1 MSKKFTRLTLLVI
14 LSSGLIFSQFISVGA
29 QRLKSPLIQTV
40 PTEDVIS
47 MDATEVPF
55 RIFQEGDIP
64 LSGPFDSAYFTFAI
78 PNSWELSTGAELH
91 LDMTVNQT
99 RIFSSEF
106 GYPLAAGG
114 GTLTL
119 YLNDLVLGVLNLNE
133 NGRVQEVLQVP
144 LGAFTSNLPDG
155 RMAFYAELD
164 AGDFCYVDQDFSLF
178 IHPTS
183 YFSLPH
189 RIVAPSPDI
198 VDLPKILYQGTFV
211 KESALIVLPNQPSAA
226 ELQAALTVAGGL
238 GNISGNDLPIDTT
251 TVSALTPEQQASNHL
266 ILVGKPS
273 ASFSILENLG
283 LPAPPVGD
291 SFQILAGAADAG
303 VIQMVNSPWNVSS
316 VVVSVSGNSDA
327 GVIKAAQAL
336 STGILLPHRFKNLA
350 VVEDV
355 KPPQA
360 TLLAA
365 STSETRT
372 LSSMGYTDRMFTFR
386 GFNVET
392 YNFQVPLGWTVA
404 DNAYFQ
410 LAYGNSALM
419 DFDQSG
425 IILILNGSPIGS
437 VRFDSETAKNAI
449 NQVKIDIPQSAI
461 VPGVNTLEV
470 QAYIYPEDIC
480 TPPETRGFWINIW
493 SDSVLSVPLIQ
504 GQADI
509 STAVNLADYPAPF
522 IFDFELNSTAF
533 VLPENDLEAWR
544 GAVKIASYL
553 ASEANPSIVTLSAFY
568 GDDFPEDSRKDYH
581 VILIGRPSQL
591 PVVDE
596 LSRVLPVPFEAGSD
610 SAVEGNLRVI
620 FDIPADVPLGYV
632 ELLVSPWNP
641 KNVIIALLGNSAQG
655 EIWAV
660 SAMTDAALRSQI
672 SGNFVIVNGLQILA
686 SDTRVFPISGN
697 PPSAEE
703 TPDVSI
709 NVMPEQDPQ
718 TPPLSQ
724 GRDWILPV
732 MLVGIGLIILIIV
745 VVVIRSLLQKRSQM

>member
-1 MSKKFTRLTLLVI
+1 MSKKLSRLTLLVI
-14 LSSGLIFSQFISVGA
+14 LSSGLLFSQVISVDA
-29 QRLKSPLIQTV
+29 QRLESPLVQVT

-91 LDMTVNQT
+91 LDMTVSQN

-114 GTLTL
+114 GTLTI
-119 YLNDLVLGVLNLNE
+119 YLNDIVLGVLNLNE
-133 NGRVQEVLQVP
+133 NGNVQAVLQVP
-144 LGAFTSNLPDG
+144 LGALTSNLSDG

-164 AGDFCYVDQDFSLF
+164 AGDFCYVDQDFNLL

-211 KESALIVLPNQPSAA
+211 QESALIVLPNQPSAA

-238 GNISGNDLPIDTT
+238 GNISGNELPIDVT

-283 LPAPPVGD
+283 LPAPPAGD
-291 SFQILAGAADAG
+291 KFQVLAEAVDAG

-316 VVVSVSGNSDA
+316 VVVIVSGNSDA
-327 GVIKAAQAL
+327 GVIKASQAL
-336 STGILLPHRFKNLA
+336 STGIILPHRFMNLA

-360 TLLAA
+360 TLLTA

-372 LSSMGYTDRMFTFR
+372 LSSMGYANRMFTFR

-392 YNFQVPLGWTVA
+392 YSFQVPLGWTVA

-410 LAYGNSALM
+410 LAYGHSALV

-425 IILILNGSPIGS
+425 IILMLNGVPIGS

-449 NQVKIDIPQSAI
+449 NQVKINIPQSAV
-461 VPGVNTLEV
+461 VPGVNRLEV

-480 TPPETRGFWINIW
+480 TPPETRGYWVNIW
-493 SDSVLSVPLIQ
+493 NDSVLSVPLIQ
-504 GQADI
+504 KQADI

-533 VLPENDLEAWR
+533 VLPKNNLEAWR
-544 GAVKIASYL
+544 GAAKIASFL
-553 ASEANPSIVTLSAFY
+553 ASEANPPIVTLSAFY
-568 GDDFPEDSRKDYH
+568 GDEFPEDRRKDYH

-620 FDIPADVPLGYV
+620 FDIPVDVPLGYV

-641 KNVIIALLGNSAQG
+641 KNVIVALLGTSSQG

-686 SDTRVFPISGN
+686 SDTRVFPISDIT
-697 PPSAEE
+697 PSAQE

-709 NVMPEQDPQ
+709 NVTPGPDSQN
-718 TPPLSQ
+718 TPPSHD
-724 GRDWILPV
+724 RDWIPSV
-732 MLVGIGLIILIIV
+732 MMIGVGLIVLIIV
-745 VVVIRSLLQKRSQM
+745 ILMIRSFLQKRSRM

>member
-1 MSKKFTRLTLLVI
+1 MSKKLTRLTLLVI
-14 LSSGLIFSQFISVGA
+14 LSSGLLFSQFISVDA
-29 QRLKSPLIQTV
+29 QRLESPLVQVT

-91 LDMTVNQT
+91 LDMTVSQN

-114 GTLTL
+114 GTLTI
-119 YLNDLVLGVLNLNE
+119 YFNDIVLGVLNLNE
-133 NGRVQEVLQVP
+133 NGNVQAVLQIP
-144 LGAFTSNLPDG
+144 LGAFTSNLSDG

-164 AGDFCYVDQDFSLF
+164 AGDFCYVDQDFSLL

-211 KESALIVLPNQPSAA
+211 QESALIVLPNQPSAA

-238 GNISGNDLPIDTT
+238 GNISGNDLPIDAT

-273 ASFSILENLG
+273 AFTILENLG
-283 LPAPPVGD
+283 LPAPPTGD
-291 SFQILAGAADAG
+291 KFQVLAGVADAG
-303 VIQMVNSPWNVSS
+303 VIQVINSPWNVSS
-316 VVVSVSGNSDA
+316 VVVIVSGNSDA

-336 STGILLPHRFKNLA
+336 STGIILPHRFMNLA

-360 TLLAA
+360 TLLTA

-372 LSSMGYTDRMFTFR
+372 LSSMGYANRMFTFR

-392 YNFQVPLGWTVA
+392 YGFQVPLGWTVS

-410 LAYGNSALM
+410 LAYGHSALM

-425 IILILNGSPIGS
+425 IILMLNGVPIGS
-437 VRFDSETAKNAI
+437 VRFDPETAKNAI
-449 NQVKIDIPQSAI
+449 NQVKIDIPQSAV
-461 VPGVNTLEV
+461 VPGVNRLEV
-470 QAYIYPEDIC
+470 QAYIYPEDVC

-493 SDSVLSVPLIQ
+493 DDSVLSVPLIQ
-504 GQADI
+504 KQTDI

-533 VLPENDLEAWR
+533 VLPENDLEGWR

-553 ASEANPSIVTLSAFY
+553 ASEANPPIVTLSAFY
-568 GDDFPEDSRKDYH
+568 GDDFPEDRRKDYN

-596 LSRVLPVPFEAGSD
+596 ISRVLPVPFETGSD

-620 FDIPADVPLGYV
+620 FDIPVDVPLGYI
-632 ELLVSPWNP
+632 ELMVSPWNP
-641 KNVIIALLGNSAQG
+641 ENVIIALLGNSTQG

-660 SAMTDAALRSQI
+660 AAMTDAALRSQI

-686 SDTRVFPISGN
+686 SDTRVFPISGI

-709 NVMPEQDPQ
+709 NVTPEPD
-718 TPPLSQ
+718 SQ
-724 GRDWILPV
+724 NTSPSHNRDWIPSA
-732 MLVGIGLIILIIV
+732 MMIGIGLIVLIIV
-745 VVVIRSLLQKRSQM
+745 ILAIRSFLQKRSRM